1 MRTVRQIDRWTERDK
16 KSETDRGVYIR
27 TDEQTIYIY
36 SRSWLEERQ
45 KVSVMERQDIRG
57 NKTIHGNEY
66 SKSNSYTGIRLI
78 SFATDVGPQNISRF
92 RRFNN

>member
-1 MRTVRQIDRWTERDK
+1 MDRWTEI
-16 KSETDRGVYIR
+16 KSQRQTGGY
-27 TDEQTIYIY
+27 TYEQTNRLYIY
-36 SRSWLEERQ
+36 SRSWLEESQ
-45 KVSVMERQDIRG
+45 KVSVMERQDING

>member
-16 KSETDRGVYIR
+16 KSETDWGVYIR
-27 TDEQTIYIY
+27 TDEQT
-36 SRSWLEERQ
+36 SWLEERQ
-45 KVSVMERQDIRG
+45 KVSVMERQDIKG

>member
-16 KSETDRGVYIR
+16 KSETDWGVYIR
-27 TDEQTIYIY
+27 TDYIH

-45 KVSVMERQDIRG
+45 KVSVMERQDIKG

>member
-1 MRTVRQIDRWTERDK
+1 MALGQNRYGYSENVLDHI
-16 KSETDRGVYIR
+16 KSSFLLPYN
-27 TDEQTIYIY
+27 IY

-45 KVSVMERQDIRG
+45 KVSVMERQDIKG

>member
-1 MRTVRQIDRWTERDK
+1 MDRERYKVRDRPGGIHTNR
-16 KSETDRGVYIR
+16 R
-27 TDEQTIYIY
+27 TDYIY

-45 KVSVMERQDIRG
+45 KVSVMERQDING

>member
-1 MRTVRQIDRWTERDK
+1 MKDSKGDGQMDRERYKVRDRPGGIHTNRL
-16 KSETDRGVYIR
+16 
-27 TDEQTIYIY
+27 Y

>member
-1 MRTVRQIDRWTERDK
+1 MDREIKSQRQTGGYTYK
-16 KSETDRGVYIR
+16 
-27 TDEQTIYIY
+27 QTNRLYIY
-36 SRSWLEERQ
+36 SRSWHEERQ